1 MVIGICT
8 LELDI
13 PMAASLKDKR
23 QVIRSLTARLRN
35 EFNVAV
41 AEVGRQDSWQTAV
54 IGVVTVSGDVDYVHG
69 LLTRAVQWVEN
80 SRLDCDVVD
89 YQIELV

>member
-8 LELDI
+8 IELDI

-41 AEVGRQDSWQTAV
+41 AEVGQQNSWQTAI
-54 IGVVTVSGDVDYVHG
+54 IGVVTVSGDADYVHG

>member
-1 MVIGICT
+1 
-8 LELDI
+8 
-13 PMAASLKDKR
+13 MAASLKDKR

-41 AEVGRQDSWQTAV
+41 AEVDRQNSWQTAI
-54 IGVVTVSGDVDYVHG
+54 IGVVSVSGDADYVHG
-69 LLTRAVQWVEN
+69 LLTRAAQWIEN
-80 SRLDCDVVD
+80 NRLDCEVVD